1 MDSMYSLG
9 THRVS
14 RELPGDALRD
24 GSDRE
29 KFREEFSIVDDLD
42 ALSAVSRFSRTH
54 FDHQGHLEASSGHDC
69 DPDREA
75 EISSAIDVVRPSTLA
90 MIAFRSFGF
99 VTFRITCV
107 LHWLST
113 FLSTFAA
120 RCVMMTSPRPNLR
133 PSEASVRNTFDDA
146 TWPTWGQKLW
156 ASSTTSIIG
165 GIRPTF
171 RNSNIAVARRFT
183 TSS

>member
-1 MDSMYSLG
+1 MYSLG

-75 EISSAIDVVRPSTLA
+75 GNFLRHRCRKAFHTGDDRLQVIRIRDLQNHLRVALAEHVLVDLRSALRDDTESQTELA
-90 MIAFRSFGF
+90 AF
-99 VTFRITCV
+99 
-107 LHWLST
+107 
-113 FLSTFAA
+113 
-120 RCVMMTSPRPNLR
+120 
-133 PSEASVRNTFDDA
+133 
-146 TWPTWGQKLW
+146 
-156 ASSTTSIIG
+156 
-165 GIRPTF
+165 
-171 RNSNIAVARRFT
+171 
-183 TSS
+183 